1 MKKRV
6 KFISND
12 EIHYGIIEP
21 DSRFYGNYKVLSKN
35 MILSINLVKL
45 IQTNMKLREQINKD
59 YMTAFKEKNTVAKNL
74 LSVIK
79 GEIQTI
85 EKNVG
90 GELFDE
96 EVIKIL
102 QKSAKSLKEMVASG
116 SEQAKVELIII
127 ENYLPKQMSKD
138 EVTQKVTEL
147 VNSGITQMSAIM
159 KEFASLPADKK
170 MVSEVVREL
179 VK

>member
-1 MKKRV
+1 
-6 KFISND
+6 
-12 EIHYGIIEP
+12 
-21 DSRFYGNYKVLSKN
+21 
-35 MILSINLVKL
+35 
-45 IQTNMKLREQINKD
+45 MKLREQINKD

-79 GEIQTI
+79 GEIQTT

-90 GELFDE
+90 SELSDE
-96 EVIKIL
+96 DVIKIL
-102 QKSAKSLKEMVASG
+102 QKSTKSLKEMVASG
-116 SEQAKVELIII
+116 SEQAKEELTIVEA
-127 ENYLPKQMSKD
+127 YLPKQMSKD
-138 EVTQKVTEL
+138 EITQKVTEL
-147 VNSGITQMSAIM
+147 VNSGITQMGAIM